1 MYAYARPPADRPG
14 FTAMRR
20 VCARLALL
28 AVLVP
33 PLVGLAFSQ
42 ALSAPKARLWALWQA
57 QDPAAT
63 ARVDHGPWDQIL
75 RTYLAPDATGLN
87 RFDYAGVSA
96 PDRAALEGYI
106 ADLAALPVSRYAR
119 AEQLAYWINLYNAL
133 TVQVVLEHYPVR
145 SIRDIDIS
153 PGLFANGPWDK
164 PLLMIEGHA
173 VSLNDIEHRILRP
186 IWRDPRVHYALNC
199 ASVGCP
205 DLRRQA
211 FTADLAEALLE
222 AAARDYVNSPRGVR
236 IAEGRL
242 IVSSI
247 YVWFREDFGGD
258 DAGVISHLK
267 RYAAPALAARL
278 AGIEALGGHAY
289 DWTLNERIDPAS

>member
-1 MYAYARPPADRPG
+1 
-14 FTAMRR
+14 MRR

-33 PLVGLAFSQ
+33 PLVGLGVAE
-42 ALSAPKARLWALWQA
+42 ALSAPKAQLWAHWQA
-57 QDPAAT
+57 RDPAAT
-63 ARVDHGPWDQIL
+63 ARVDHGPWDRIL
-75 RTYLAPDATGLN
+75 RTYLAPDAAGVT
-87 RFDYAGVSA
+87 RFDYAGISA
-96 PDRAALEGYI
+96 PDRAALDDYVVG
-106 ADLAALPVSRYAR
+106 LAALPVSRYAR

-133 TVQVVLEHYPVR
+133 TVQVVLAHYPVR

-153 PGLFANGPWDK
+153 PGLFADGPWDK
-164 PLLMIEGHA
+164 PLLTIEGRS
-173 VSLNDIEHRILRP
+173 VTLNDIEHRILRP
-186 IWRDPRVHYALNC
+186 IWRDPRIHYALNC

-205 DLRRQA
+205 NLRRQA
-211 FTADLAEALLE
+211 FTADRTEALLE

-236 IAEGRL
+236 IVKRKL

-247 YVWFREDFGGD
+247 YVWFSEDFGGD
-258 DAGVISHLK
+258 DTVIISHLK

-278 AGIEALGGHAY
+278 AGIETLGGHAY